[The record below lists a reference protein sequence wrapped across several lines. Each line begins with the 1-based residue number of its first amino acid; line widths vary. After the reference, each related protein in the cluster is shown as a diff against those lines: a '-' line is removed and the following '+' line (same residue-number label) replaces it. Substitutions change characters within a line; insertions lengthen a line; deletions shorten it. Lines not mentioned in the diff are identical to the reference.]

1 MKKILALIMIFMLSF
16 TMISCGGGND
26 SDNQQ
31 DDITDTQTENIDDES
46 DDNDDSPEVLDP
58 DELTMKEDEQED
70 YDLEA
75 EYDLGIKA
83 DDNFKMDSVIK
94 KLNYKDL
101 EGLQSEITSLCESAT
116 KKVFGTEFSF
126 QSDYEADDE
135 MDFDKHVYVGG
146 VEGTELDNAYAETG
160 AYHEKATGKYHQY
173 TNYSSKTYYE
183 YSDKTV
189 ENIIKTLKDAYGITL
204 SERKTKKAV
213 KLAFDTAKENDDFY
227 SLVDK
232 VKLKGNGYS
241 ETITVTVDGFVNEGD
256 EGGDYGFYIFV
267 DRDRVYS

>member
-16 TMISCGGGND
+16 TMISCGGGEDNTD
-26 SDNQQ
+26 SSDEN
-31 DDITDTQTENIDDES
+31 ITDTQLDEEAG
-46 DDNDDSPEVLDP
+46 DEDEESPEVLNPED
-58 DELTMKEDEQED
+58 LTMEDEAQGE

-75 EYDLGIKA
+75 EYDFDIKA
-83 DDNFKMDSVIK
+83 DKTFKMDSVIK
-94 KLNYKDL
+94 KLSYKDL
-101 EGLQSEITSLCESAT
+101 EGLQTEITNLCESAT
-116 KKVFGTEFSF
+116 AKVFGTEFSF

-189 ENIIKTLKDAYGITL
+189 KNILKTLKDAYGITL
-204 SERKTKKAV
+204 SEKKTKKAV
-213 KLAFDTAKENDDFY
+213 KLAFNTAKENDDFY

-232 VKLKGNGYS
+232 VTLKGNGYS

-267 DRDRVYS
+267 DRDRVYN

>member
-1 MKKILALIMIFMLSF
+1 MKTLKEYKDILEKNGLLTAY
-16 TMISCGGGND
+16 CGETEQLETIIND
-26 SDNQQ
+26 VSYNSMQVKQ
-31 DDITDTQTENIDDES
+31 GTLFIC
-46 DDNDDSPEVLDP
+46 
-58 DELTMKEDEQED
+58 KG
-70 YDLEA
+70 A
-75 EYDLGIKA
+75 
-83 DDNFKMDSVIK
+83 NFKSQYLSDAIDKGAVCYVS
-94 KLNYKDL
+94 YKDL
-101 EGLQSEITSLCESAT
+101 EGLQTEITNICESAT
-116 KKVFGTEFSF
+116 AKVFGTEFSF

-189 ENIIKTLKDAYGITL
+189 KNILKTLKDAYGITL
-204 SERKTKKAV
+204 SEKKTKKAV
-213 KLAFDTAKENDDFY
+213 KLAFNTAKENDDFY

-232 VKLKGNGYS
+232 VTLKGNGYS

-267 DRDRVYS
+267 DRDRVYN